1 MFKKMLFIFLIFM
14 LFSCWKA
21 QKIENNNILKEDENN
36 YKTKLISNF
45 SKDLFLEK
53 SWVKKSKETIF
64 ITSNSYW
71 TVWSI
76 KFNEWDLIKEWE
88 IFTKL
93 KDNIKNYWINIE
105 KSNNW
110 IEKLELQYD
119 STKLSY
125 EKQINSLN
133 NKIVNLKANLD
144 NIIKNK
150 DKNIEDINNNL
161 DNLDLNKKDNKSNL
175 ELLKIKNLLEEANLN
190 LENQKK
196 SNLQELNTIQK
207 SLEWYYD
214 TLNMWKYD
222 MAQYID
228 DKLGVKNKNIDK
240 KYKDY
245 LWIKSTIFKTKVKNN
260 FLNNILKNKLEI
272 EKKDFTDE
280 EIKKYIKLLEEN
292 YIYQKDFLNEFEKL
306 VRENS
311 IININFKQE
320 EVDNIVEKIN
330 YFQWKLER
338 WNKDF
343 IEFKNKAL
351 KFLDTYKKS
360 IEVVLKKIDN
370 IKKEEKILKNNI
382 ESNDKKWNISK
393 DKININFEK
402 NKKEIENNLKVLENN
417 LSTLKKDKDLK
428 LKTILNSIDSWKI
441 TKKEAILEYNKLN
454 IKSPIN
460 WIIKNI
466 FVNKWQQV
474 SPWTKIFTVINNW
487 KSQIKI
493 YFNKE
498 ELKYLKKLMKVF
510 IDYNWKKI
518 DAKLLSFSD
527 IADNNLKYSW
537 IVVFKK
543 DDLNF
548 GEILKI
554 KIPIK
559 ENIKLI
565 PIDLVR
571 LTSENW
577 IWKINI
583 LDKKNN
589 SKLIKVKIWK
599 IIDNK
604 IEILEC
610 IDKSIDCNNL
620 NLILE

>member
-1 MFKKMLFIFLIFM
+1 MLKILVFLFSIFLFI
-14 LFSCWKA
+14 SCWNS
-21 QKIENNNILKEDENN
+21 QKEILQNNWINNIKSK
-36 YKTKLISNF
+36 YKTKLINDF
-45 SKDLFLEK
+45 SKEIFLEK

-71 TVWSI
+71 TVWNI
-76 KFNEWDLIKEWE
+76 KFNEWDFIKEWE
-88 IFTKL
+88 VFTKL

-110 IEKLELQYD
+110 IEKLQLQYD

-133 NKIVNLKANLD
+133 NKIVNLKSNLD
-144 NIIKNK
+144 NLKKNK

-175 ELLKIKNLLEEANLN
+175 ELLKIKNLLKEANLN

-207 SLEWYYD
+207 TLEWYYD
-214 TLNMWKYD
+214 TVNMWKYD
-222 MAQYID
+222 MIQYID
-228 DKLGVKNKNIDK
+228 DKLGVKKKNIDK

-245 LWIKSTIFKTKVKNN
+245 LWTKSTLFKTKVKND
-260 FLNNILKNKLEI
+260 FLNNILKGKLKI
-272 EKKDFTDE
+272 ETKNLKDED
-280 EIKKYIKLLEEN
+280 IKKYIKLLEEN
-292 YIYQKDFLNEFEKL
+292 YKYQKDFLNEFEKL
-306 VRENS
+306 VREKS

-330 YFQWKLER
+330 SFQWKLER

-351 KFLDTYKKS
+351 KFLDTYQKS
-360 IEVVLKKIDN
+360 IKVSLKKIDN
-370 IKKEEKILKNNI
+370 VKKEREILEKNIDSNN
-382 ESNDKKWNISK
+382 KKWNITK
-393 DKININFEK
+393 DKLNINFEK
-402 NKKEIENNLKVLENN
+402 NKKELENNIKLLENN
-417 LSTLKKDKDLK
+417 LSMLKKDMNLK
-428 LKTILNSIDSWKI
+428 LKTILNSIEEWKI
-441 TKKEAILEYNKLN
+441 SKKQAVLEYNKLT

-460 WIIKNI
+460 WIIKDI
-466 FVNKWQQV
+466 FISKWQQV
-474 SPWTKIFTVINNW
+474 SVWTKLFTVINNW
-487 KSQIKI
+487 KPQIKI
-493 YFNKE
+493 FFNKD
-498 ELKYLKKLMKVF
+498 ELKYLKKWMEVY
-510 IDYNWKKI
+510 IENNWKELK
-518 DAKLLSFSD
+518 AKLWSFSE

-537 IVVFKK
+537 FVIF
-543 DDLNF
+543 DNNSENF
-548 GEILKI
+548 GELLKI
-554 KIPIK
+554 KIPVK

-571 LTSENW
+571 LTSEKW

-583 LDKKNN
+583 LDDNK
-589 SKLIKVKIWK
+589 SKLIKIKIWK

-604 IEILEC
+604 IEVLEC
-610 IDKSIDCNNL
+610 IDKNIDCNNL